1 MKTGEIVNPAHP
13 KTAPDHILVQGVLE
27 SGAVASIDFRK
38 AKKPVDGLG
47 LRWLITGANG
57 EIEVT
62 IPEDH
67 LQMGHKDR
75 TLRLRVK
82 DEDVQTINFEISEPE
97 HVQKVAYPGTNS
109 ARVYE
114 EFDQGTGGFADFE
127 AALKTH
133 KLLDRIAREAK
144 FI

>member
-1 MKTGEIVNPAHP
+1 MKTGEMINPAHP

-47 LRWLITGANG
+47 LRWLITGTGG

-62 IPEDH
+62 LPEDH
-67 LQMGHKDR
+67 LQFGHKER
-75 TLRLRVK
+75 AIRLRVK
-82 DEDVQTINFEISEPE
+82 DEDVQTINFANTEPE
-97 HVQKVAYPGTNS
+97 HVQKIPYPGTNS

-114 EFDQGTGGFADFE
+114 AFPDATEGFADFE

-133 KLLDRIAREAK
+133 KLLERIARDAK
-144 FI
+144 YI